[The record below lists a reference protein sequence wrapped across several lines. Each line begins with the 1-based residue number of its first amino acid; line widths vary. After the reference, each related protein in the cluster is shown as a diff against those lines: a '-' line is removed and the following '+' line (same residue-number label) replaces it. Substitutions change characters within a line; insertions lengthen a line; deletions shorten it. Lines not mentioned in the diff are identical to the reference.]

1 MKNHVIG
8 LYLRL
13 SDEDDREFQESN
25 SITSQREI
33 LKNYVGSHREFADY
47 HTVEFCDDGY
57 SGTNFARPGI
67 QKMLEQV
74 KAGVISVIMVKDFS
88 RFGRNYIEV
97 GNYLEQVF
105 PFLGIRFISVNDGF
119 DSGVT
124 DFSGEFFDVAFK
136 NLVHDLYS
144 KDLSE
149 KIISV
154 RQMKA
159 RQGKFITPYAPYG
172 YLKSSEQKLVPD
184 REAALVVRRI
194 FHMALEGIPKAH
206 IANTLNKEKI
216 LTPLMLRRQRG
227 EHFPC
232 KTVNEKSVWRTASV
246 FSILKDQRYVG
257 DTVYGKVKPTA
268 VGSGKD
274 CAVPREQWIIV
285 PDTHEAIVSREV
297 FEKVN
302 LGIQKRSTYHREK
315 EAPLEGKVRCA
326 GCNHIIS
333 RVKRIRVRETK
344 GATYRCGIQNMTKEF
359 GCCPQ
364 TIEECQIE
372 TVILTLLRKMAAV
385 VADEGIAEASKQ
397 SSASKT
403 EETEKLLIKYET
415 EVNRLA
421 SQKLERYEVYKNGL
435 LSREAFAGEK
445 AALEEKR
452 NILLAE
458 IEKCREKLY
467 DDKCT
472 DTGQP
477 DIALQLGQFTPFEFL
492 TREMVETF
500 VEQVYICQDGS
511 LRIQWK
517 FKDFSKI
524 F

>member
-1 MKNHVIG
+1 MKKHVIG

-33 LKNYVGSHREFADY
+33 LTNYVRNHKEFADY
-47 HTVEFCDDGY
+47 RAVEFCDDWY
-57 SGTNFARPGI
+57 SGTNFARPGV

-105 PFLGIRFISVNDGF
+105 PFLGIRFISVNDEF
-119 DSGVT
+119 DSGVA

-172 YLKSSEQKLVPD
+172 YLKSSEQSLIPD
-184 REAALVVRRI
+184 AEAAPVVRRI

-206 IANTLNKEKI
+206 IANALNREGVPA
-216 LTPLMLRRQRG
+216 PLMLRRQRG

-232 KTVNEKSVWRTASV
+232 KTVSEKSVWRTASI

-274 CAVPREQWIIV
+274 RNVPREQWIIV
-285 PDTHEAIVSREV
+285 PDTHEAIISREV
-297 FEKVN
+297 FERVN
-302 LGIQKRSTYHREK
+302 MGIQKRGTYHRE
-315 EAPLEGKVRCA
+315 EMAPLRDKVRCA
-326 GCNHIIS
+326 GCNRIIS
-333 RVKRIRVRETK
+333 RVKRVRSKGTK

-364 TIEECQIE
+364 TLEESEIEN
-372 TVILTLLRKMAAV
+372 VILAMLQKMAAV
-385 VADEGIAEASKQ
+385 VADREIVEMSRC

-403 EETEKLLIKYET
+403 AETERLLIKYET
-415 EVNRLA
+415 EVNRLT
-421 SQKLERYEVYKNGL
+421 SQRLEKYEAYKDEL
-435 LSREAFAGEK
+435 LSREDFIKEK
-445 AALEEKR
+445 MALDEQI
-452 NILLAE
+452 NTLLSE
-458 IEKCREKLY
+458 IEKCRQKVY
-467 DDKCT
+467 DVKHT
-472 DTGQP
+472 DVEEP
-477 DIALQLGQFTPFEFL
+477 DAVLRLGQFAPFDSL

-511 LRIQWK
+511 LRIEWK

>member
-13 SDEDDREFQESN
+13 SVVDDRESLESN

-33 LKNYVGSHREFADY
+33 LKNYVRSHREFADCQ
-47 HTVEFCDDGY
+47 TVEYCDDGY
-57 SGTNFARPGI
+57 SGTNFVRPGV

-74 KAGVISVIMVKDFS
+74 RAGVVSVIMVKDFS

-119 DSGVT
+119 DSGVSG
-124 DFSGEFFDVAFK
+124 FSGEFFDAAFK
-136 NLVHDLYS
+136 NLVYDLYS

-149 KIISV
+149 KMISV

-172 YLKSSEQKLVPD
+172 YLKSPEQKLVPD
-184 REAALVVRRI
+184 AETASVVRRI
-194 FHMALEGIPKAH
+194 FRMALEGVPKAH
-206 IANTLNKEKI
+206 IANILNREGI
-216 LTPLMLRRQRG
+216 LSPLMLRRQRG

-232 KTVNEKSVWRTASV
+232 KTVHEKSVWRTASV
-246 FSILKDQRYVG
+246 YSILKDQRYVG

-268 VGSGKD
+268 VGSRKD
-274 CAVPREQWIIV
+274 RAVPEEQWIIV

-297 FEKVN
+297 FERVN
-302 LGIQKRSTYHREK
+302 QRIRKRRTYHREK

-326 GCNHIIS
+326 GCNRIIS
-333 RVKRIRVRETK
+333 RVKRVRSGGEK

-364 TIEECQIE
+364 PLEESRIE
-372 TVILTLLRKMAAV
+372 TAVLTMLQKMAAV
-385 VADEGIAEASKQ
+385 AADGEVAESSKR
-397 SSASKT
+397 SLARKT

-415 EVNRLA
+415 EVNRLTG
-421 SQKLERYEVYKNGL
+421 QKLIKYQAYKDGL
-435 LSREAFAGEK
+435 LSREAFIEEN
-445 AALEEKR
+445 AALEGQR
-452 NILLAE
+452 NLLLAE
-458 IEKCREKLY
+458 MEQCRKKRY
-467 DDKCT
+467 DGRCA
-472 DTGQP
+472 DTGEEEIASQP
-477 DIALQLGQFTPFEFL
+477 ELSAPFEVL
-492 TREMVETF
+492 TREMAETF
-500 VEQVYICQDGS
+500 VEQVFICRDGS
-511 LRIQWK
+511 LRIHWK
-517 FKDFSKI
+517 FKDFTKI